1 MISKTI
7 IDEYLKKE
15 LNDWSWIKDVSEE
28 DLYNELKDFKFKMKP
43 FKHQLAS
50 ILIGITE
57 PQFLFFL
64 DMGLGKTL
72 LILSIIS
79 HRKKL
84 KQIKK
89 TLVLVPNVVSI
100 GNWGDE
106 VEKHSD
112 LTYTGLF
119 GSKEDRFRLLKNETD
134 LDIINYMGLQTLI
147 CENIEG
153 KMTIIPE
160 KLEQFSKRYD
170 CMVLDESQCIKSI
183 QTTSYKICNE
193 LSKRIYY
200 RYGMTGTPFGR
211 DAQDLWSQFFVTDR
225 GETLG
230 QNITFYRQAFFTCKQ
245 NRWKG
250 FDYKLIK
257 EFEPILH
264 KKLQNKSI
272 RYSEKEANELPP
284 KIYIPLYINFNEHNL
299 EYYKKTVAELISAK
313 GNIQQIEGCFHR
325 LRQISSGFI
334 QWNEDGEKEV
344 LLLNE
349 NPKLDALI
357 NLIQSTPEESK
368 IVIFNEFILSGD
380 LICKKL
386 TDLKIKYSR
395 LYGGTKDKI
404 GAKDEFVK
412 NKNCK
417 VFVANHQSG
426 STALNLQVSNYV
438 IFYESP
444 VSPIVRQ
451 QAEKRCHRT
460 GQKDKVFIYDLMMK
474 GSIDI
479 KISQYLKQGKDLFQ
493 ALIEGSENFD

>member
-1 MISKTI
+1 MISKTV
-7 IDEYLKKE
+7 IDDYLKKE

-28 DLYNELKDFKFKMKP
+28 DLYNELKDFTFKMKP
-43 FKHQLAS
+43 RKHQLAA

-57 PQFLFFL
+57 PQFLFWL
-64 DMGLGKTL
+64 DMGLGKTF
-72 LILSIIS
+72 LILAIIT
-79 HRKKL
+79 HRKRL
-84 KQIKK
+84 NQIKK

-106 VEKHSD
+106 IEKHSD

-119 GSKEDRFRLLKNETD
+119 GLKEERSILLKNETD
-134 LDIINYMGLQTLI
+134 LDIINYMGLQALV
-147 CENIEG
+147 CENIGG
-153 KMTIIPE
+153 KMMIILE
-160 KLEQFSKRYD
+160 KLEQFAQRYD
-170 CMVLDESQCIKSI
+170 CLIGDESQNYKNI
-183 QTTSYKICNE
+183 QSVTYKICNE

-200 RYGMTGTPFGR
+200 RYGLTGTPFGR
-211 DAQDLWSQFFVTDR
+211 DAQDLWSQFFIADR

-245 NRWKG
+245 NHWKG

-257 EFEPILH
+257 ELEPILH

-272 RYSEKEANELPP
+272 RYSEKEVDELPP
-284 KIYIPLYINFNEHNL
+284 KIYIPLYIDFTEHNL
-299 EYYKKTVAELISAK
+299 AYYKKTVLEAISAK
-313 GNIQQIEGCFHR
+313 GNIQELEGCFTR

-334 QWNEDGEKEV
+334 QWREDGEREV
-344 LLLNE
+344 LFLDE
-349 NPKLDALI
+349 NPKLDTLI
-357 NLIQSTPEESK
+357 NLIQSTREESK
-368 IVIFNEFILSGD
+368 IVVFNEFIISGD
-380 LICKKL
+380 LICEKL
-386 TDLKIKYSR
+386 KDLKIKYSR

-417 VFVANHQSG
+417 VFVVNLQSG
-426 STALNLQVSNYV
+426 STALNLQVANYI
-438 IFYESP
+438 IFHESP

-451 QAEKRCHRT
+451 QAEKRCHRI

-493 ALIEGSENFD
+493 SLIEGSENFD